1 MQRARSNLLGKR
13 RCHDKRGGNEAFH
26 VARATTVKA
35 AVALSH
41 FERIGGPILIRH
53 GHHIAMARQYDATI
67 GFRPKRCKKIG
78 FVFGLVFQNINAC
91 IGLLQPV
98 CQVVDHRQ
106 IAVGRHGRKGDQV

>member
-53 GHHIAMARQYDATI
+53 RHHVAMTRQHDAAI

-78 FVFGLVFQNINAC
+78 FVSGLVFQNINAC
-91 IGLLQPV
+91 TGLLESIRKI
-98 CQVVDHRQ
+98 VDHRQ
-106 IAVGRHGRKGDQV
+106 VAVGGHGRKGDQV